1 MSHQDTQTQAIR
13 ETLPSDDVIWQ
24 TPHEDM
30 LRQSV
35 LFRKRWFYL
44 LQLSHRELDRVVN
57 DLLELMDPNNDVKI
71 VSIIGMTGIG
81 KTTLANE
88 LNALL
93 DSQYGATATPDQCPV
108 LHVSAPANGEKSL
121 SWRMLYRRILE
132 AGAEPDIDHKRP
144 SRVTDGELH
153 GVRGDRQSVAS
164 LRGHVEKMLRH
175 RKVRA
180 LIVDEALHLLRF
192 SDYSAIMD
200 TLKSLAD
207 IGDTKLVLI
216 GTHQIADL
224 MIEYGQV
231 VRRSEIVHY
240 KRYQVNPKSDKPM
253 TADETEYR
261 EQLMRFQEQ
270 WPCRERPNLV
280 AIWRPMMMASLGSIG
295 LTKSI
300 LLRLLTQQMA
310 TPGEKILAEHFSK
323 AIKGEAA
330 LRILEKEATEG
341 EAKLVGACYGD
352 GKLTKENL
360 MAVLKYRE
368 VEVAHA

>member
-1 MSHQDTQTQAIR
+1 MSQQDIQSQTIR
-13 ETLPSDDVIWQ
+13 EPLPPDEIIWQ
-24 TPHEDM
+24 TSHEDM
-30 LRQSV
+30 LRKSV

-88 LNALL
+88 LSALL
-93 DSQYGATATPDQCPV
+93 DNKYGTSATPDQCPV
-108 LHVSAPANGEKSL
+108 LHVSTPANGERSL

-132 AGAEPDIDHKRP
+132 AGAEPGIDHKRP
-144 SRVTDGELH
+144 AKVTDGELH
-153 GVRGDRQSVAS
+153 GVRGDRQSVPF
-164 LRGHVEKMLRH
+164 LREHVEKMLRH

-240 KRYQVNPKSDKPM
+240 RRYRVNPKEGKPM
-253 TADETEYR
+253 TADEIEYR
-261 EQLMRFQEQ
+261 EQLLKFQEQ

-310 TPGEKILAEHFSK
+310 TPGERLMAEHFSK

-330 LRILEKEATEG
+330 LRILEKESTEG
-341 EAKLVGACYGD
+341 EAKLIGACYGD
-352 GKLTKENL
+352 GHLSKENL
-360 MAVLKYRE
+360 VAVMKHRD

>member
-1 MSHQDTQTQAIR
+1 MSQDNCAHNNIG
-13 ETLPSDDVIWQ
+13 EALPPDEVIWQ
-24 TPHEDM
+24 TPHTEM
-30 LRQSV
+30 LQQSS
-35 LFRKRWFYL
+35 LFRKRWFNL
-44 LQLSHRELDRVVN
+44 LQLSHRELEQVVG

-88 LNALL
+88 LDLL
-93 DSQYGATATPDQCPV
+93 LESHYGHTATPDQCPV

-132 AGAEPDIDHKRP
+132 AGGEPEIDHKRP
-144 SRVTDGELH
+144 SKVTDGELH
-153 GVRGDRQSVAS
+153 GVRGDRQSLGN
-164 LRGHVEKMLRH
+164 LRDHVEKMLRH

-207 IGDTKLVLI
+207 IGETKLVLI

-240 KRYQVNPKSDKPM
+240 RRYQVNHKDGTPK
-253 TADETEYR
+253 TADEVEYCD
-261 EQLMRFQEQ
+261 QLQKFQDQ
-270 WPCRERPNLV
+270 WPCRQCPNLV
-280 AIWRPMMMASLGSIG
+280 AIWKPLMLASLGSIG

-310 TPGEKILAEHFSK
+310 TPDERLEKAFFNK
-323 AIKGEAA
+323 AIKGNKS
-330 LRILEKEATEG
+330 LRILEKEAVEG
-341 EAKLVGACYGD
+341 EAKLAGACYGD
-352 GKLTKENL
+352 GELSADAL
-360 MAVLKYRE
+360 AAVLRKQ
-368 VEVAHA
+368 